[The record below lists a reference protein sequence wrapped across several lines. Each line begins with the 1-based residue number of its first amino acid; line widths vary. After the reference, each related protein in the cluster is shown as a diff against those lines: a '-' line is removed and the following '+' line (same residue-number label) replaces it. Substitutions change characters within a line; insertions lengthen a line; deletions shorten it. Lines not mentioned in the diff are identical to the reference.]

1 MIPYIIAAFLGLVL
15 CDYEAPPYDPTAKVF
30 LPPDAQRNLLPY
42 THRDT
47 MPHVKFI
54 PSDFDG
60 DIADLINDK
69 IEYVTWEH
77 MFDEDFNNGLN
88 REMQWIEERYQKD
101 FIDSLIKRN
110 FGTAVPDGQ
119 YKDYHRVSKVY
130 WLTFIKKEDYP

>member
-1 MIPYIIAAFLGLVL
+1 
-15 CDYEAPPYDPTAKVF
+15 
-30 LPPDAQRNLLPY
+30 
-42 THRDT
+42 

-77 MFDEDFNNGLN
+77 MFDEDFNHGLN

-119 YKDYHRVSKVY
+119 Y
-130 WLTFIKKEDYP
+130 